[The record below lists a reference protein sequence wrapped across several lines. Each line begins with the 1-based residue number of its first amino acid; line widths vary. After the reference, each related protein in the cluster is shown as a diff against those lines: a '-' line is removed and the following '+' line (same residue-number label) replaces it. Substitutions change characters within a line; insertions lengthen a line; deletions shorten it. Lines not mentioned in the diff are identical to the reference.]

1 MRRGR
6 KWGRPEVAR
15 EGSEGL
21 PRAGCAS
28 RCPHPWEVC
37 VFPALGIWDNFVQPF
52 VVFPG
57 NCWLQPVT
65 DRGDQGQ
72 RARGWRHLVGGARRV
87 LGRPSLHPPP
97 GGFCCKVGAQPRA
110 SPSHPTSQVIPN
122 ILLYLHGVPCPPCA
136 AISRGGS
143 GSRQGSGHHDT
154 SHDSAAVPGSGSGR
168 GSREPRCSHAA
179 ASACAQCPPCARPS
193 FWACHHGHSA
203 REHNRVLT
211 KADFH
216 PHLLRPR
223 GFSAAGRRCQS

>member
-1 MRRGR
+1 MVGWHHQLNGHGFEQTLGDSWEYYSP
-6 KWGRPEVAR
+6 WGHKE
-15 EGSEGL
+15 L
-21 PRAGCAS
+21 
-28 RCPHPWEVC
+28 
-37 VFPALGIWDNFVQPF
+37 
-52 VVFPG
+52 
-57 NCWLQPVT
+57 
-65 DRGDQGQ
+65 GQ
-72 RARGWRHLVGGARRV
+72 RLAAP
-87 LGRPSLHPPP
+87 GRWGPEGPGQAQPPPPPP

-154 SHDSAAVPGSGSGR
+154 SHDSAAVLGSGSGR